1 MPSGSKICSQNE
13 WSQRAYL
20 LRNVGRIL
28 CPNDLFHFDHGTIV
42 SEDTDA
48 WELKWQTHALAN
60 FILVLLV
67 SAHGD
72 QRPFFK

>member
-1 MPSGSKICSQNE
+1 MASGSKICSQKE

-28 CPNDLFHFDHGTIV
+28 CPNDLFHFDHRTIV
-42 SEDTDA
+42 SENTDA
-48 WELKWQTHALAN
+48 WELKRQTQTLAH

-67 SAHGD
+67 SARGD